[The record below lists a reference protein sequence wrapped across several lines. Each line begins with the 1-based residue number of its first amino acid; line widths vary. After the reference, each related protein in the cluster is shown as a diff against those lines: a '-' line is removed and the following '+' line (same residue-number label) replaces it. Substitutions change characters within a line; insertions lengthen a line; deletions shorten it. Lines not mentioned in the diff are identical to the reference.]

1 MDFGKIIERVKA
13 ILTTPRTEWPI
24 AAAEP
29 ATVQGLY
36 TGYIAIVAALPIVA
50 GFIKGSLIGTTL
62 FGITVRTPI
71 GMGIV
76 GMLLQYVL
84 VLAIVYVV
92 ALIINALA
100 PTFGGQKD
108 MTQAL
113 KTVAYAWT
121 ASWVAGIAV
130 IVPWLGWLIAI
141 AGAVYAIYL
150 LYLGLPHTMKC
161 PPERAGGYTA
171 ISVIIAIV
179 LSWIVGAIIAGVIG
193 TAAMTGAA
201 MSGVHISGS
210 NGDNVTV
217 DANST
222 LGKLA
227 AMGQRAEQA
236 SKAMEAAQKSG
247 DSKAQSEAMGKMMG
261 AMAGTD
267 GNVEALA
274 PDQIKAFLP
283 DSVGNLKRTSLSA
296 QRNAAMGMQVSEASA
311 DYSADNGQHITL
323 EVSDTGGAKGLMS
336 LAASMAPEEEK
347 QTEHGYEKTYS
358 SGGNLIHEA
367 WDTQSNYGEYSV
379 VVGKRFTV
387 KANGN
392 AESIDQLKQA
402 VGSIDLG
409 KLESLK
415 DAGVKSN

>member
-1 MDFGKIIERVKA
+1 MDFGKIVERIKA
-13 ILTTPRTEWPI
+13 ILTTPRTEWPA

-29 ATVQGLY
+29 ATVQNLY
-36 TGYIAIVAALPIVA
+36 AGYIAIVAALPIIA
-50 GFIKGSLIGTTL
+50 GFIKGSLIGAGA

-76 GMLLQYVL
+76 GMVLHYVL

-108 MTQAL
+108 MVQAL
-113 KTVAYAWT
+113 KTVAYSWT
-121 ASWVAGIAV
+121 ASWIAGIAV

-141 AGAVYAIYL
+141 VGAIYAIYL

-161 PPERAGGYTA
+161 PPEKAGGYTA
-171 ISVIIAIV
+171 VSVIIAIV
-179 LSWIVGAIIAGVIG
+179 LSWIVGAIVVGVIG

-201 MSGVHISGS
+201 MGGMHVTGS
-210 NGDNVTV
+210 NGDNVTI
-217 DANST
+217 DSDSA

-236 SKAMEAAQKSG
+236 SKELDAAQKSG
-247 DSKAQSEAMGKMMG
+247 DSQAQSAAMGKMMG
-261 AMAGTD
+261 AMAGSN

-283 DSVGNLKRTSLSA
+283 DSLGSLKRSSLSA
-296 QRNAAMGMQVSEASA
+296 ERNSAMGMQISQATA
-311 DYSADNGQHITL
+311 NYAADNGQHVTL
-323 EVSDTGGAKGLMS
+323 EVSDTGGAKGFMS
-336 LAASMAPEEEK
+336 LAAAMAPEEEK
-347 QTEHGYEKTYS
+347 QTDHGYEKTYS
-358 SGGNLIHEA
+358 ADGNLVHEE
-367 WDTQSNYGEYSV
+367 WDTQSKYGEYSV

-392 AESIDQLKQA
+392 VDSIDQLKQA
-402 VGSIDLG
+402 VASIDLG

-415 DAGVKSN
+415 DAGVKAN

>member
-1 MDFGKIIERVKA
+1 MDFGKIIERIKA
-13 ILTTPRTEWPI
+13 ILTTPRTEWPA

-29 ATVQGLY
+29 ATVQSLY
-36 TGYIAIVAALPIVA
+36 AGYIAIVAALPIIA
-50 GFIKGSLIGTTL
+50 GFIKGSLIGTSA

-76 GMLLQYVL
+76 GMVLQYVL
-84 VLAIVYVV
+84 ALVIVYVV

-108 MTQAL
+108 MVQAL

-121 ASWVAGIAV
+121 ASWIAGIAV

-161 PPERAGGYTA
+161 PPEKAGGYTA
-171 ISVIIAIV
+171 VSVILAIV
-179 LSWIVGAIIAGVIG
+179 LSWIAGAIVIGVVG

-201 MSGVHISGS
+201 MGGMHVTGS
-210 NGDNVTV
+210 NGDSVTI
-217 DANST
+217 DSDSA

-236 SKAMEAAQKSG
+236 SKDLDAAQKSG
-247 DSKAQSEAMGKMMG
+247 DGQAQSAAMGKVMG
-261 AMAGTD
+261 AMAGSD

-283 DSVGNLKRTSLSA
+283 DSLGSLKRSSLSA
-296 QRNAAMGMQVSEASA
+296 ERNSAMGMQISQASA
-311 DYSADNGQHITL
+311 NYAADNGQHVTL
-323 EVSDTGGAKGLMS
+323 EVSDTGGAKGFMS
-336 LAASMAPEEEK
+336 LAAAMAPEEEK
-347 QTEHGYEKTYS
+347 QTDHGYEKTYS
-358 SGGNLIHEA
+358 ADGNLVHEA
-367 WDTQSNYGEYSV
+367 WDTQSKYGEYSV

-392 AESIDQLKQA
+392 VDSIDQLKQA
-402 VGSIDLG
+402 VASIDLA

-415 DAGVKSN
+415 DAGVKAN

>member
-1 MDFGKIIERVKA
+1 MDFGKIIERIKA
-13 ILTTPRTEWPI
+13 ILTTPRTEWPA

-29 ATVQGLY
+29 ATVQSLY
-36 TGYIAIVAALPIVA
+36 AGYIAIVAALPIIA
-50 GFIKGSLIGTTL
+50 GFIKGSLIGTSA

-76 GMLLQYVL
+76 GMVLQYVL
-84 VLAIVYVV
+84 ALVIVYVV

-108 MTQAL
+108 MVQAL

-121 ASWVAGIAV
+121 ASWIAGIAV

-141 AGAVYAIYL
+141 AGAIYAIYL

-161 PPERAGGYTA
+161 PPEKAGGYTA
-171 ISVIIAIV
+171 VSVIIAIV
-179 LSWIVGAIIAGVIG
+179 LSWIVGAIVVGVVG

-201 MSGVHISGS
+201 MGGMHVTGS
-210 NGDNVTV
+210 NGDSVTI
-217 DANST
+217 DSDSA

-236 SKAMEAAQKSG
+236 SKELDAAQKSG
-247 DSKAQSEAMGKMMG
+247 DGQAQSAAMGKMMG
-261 AMAGTD
+261 AMAGSN

-283 DSVGNLKRTSLSA
+283 DNLGNLKRSSLSA
-296 QRNAAMGMQVSEASA
+296 ERNSAMGMQISQASA
-311 DYSADNGQHITL
+311 NYAADNGQHVTL
-323 EVSDTGGAKGLMS
+323 EVSDTGGAKGFMS
-336 LAASMAPEEEK
+336 LAAAMAPEEEK
-347 QTEHGYEKTYS
+347 QTDHGYEKTYS
-358 SGGNLIHEA
+358 ADGNLVHEE
-367 WDTQSNYGEYSV
+367 WDTQSKYGEYSV

-392 AESIDQLKQA
+392 VDSIDQLKQA
-402 VGSIDLG
+402 VASIDLG

-415 DAGVKSN
+415 DAGVKAN